1 MRLYKCI
8 MYHPSAKS
16 PSLTHRHAGED
27 QASVLEFS
35 MALSLM
41 KTNSL
46 CRLENYYISALS
58 LDQKK
63 EINYLVKRM

>member
-8 MYHPSAKS
+8 TYRLSAKS
-16 PSLTHRHAGED
+16 PSLTHRHVGKVQAG
-27 QASVLEFS
+27 VLEFS
-35 MALSLM
+35 VALSLM

-46 CRLENYYISALS
+46 CRLENYYISAPS

-63 EINYLVKRM
+63 KN